1 MKNKFLISV
10 ISLLIISAISVQ
22 AQEYER
28 KLSPRGKEKAR
39 KEQMQSSSQ
48 KEKKPKVQYP
58 LLNGLMIGVDLFDP
72 AAMLLGQKYGSYQV
86 SAELNLYNRFFP
98 IWEIGIGR
106 AKDTPEDMNFTYKG
120 KPALY
125 NRIGMNYNFRYGSE
139 SPNFFYVGIRYGF
152 SSFKYDITDI
162 TLNSPYWDETYR
174 ENILDQ
180 KSTAHWLELV
190 GGIRVKIIDNLYMGW
205 SVRYKRTL
213 SVSKTPQASPWYI
226 PGFGTKDSNFGFAY
240 TISYNIP
247 IRTKIKPAPTQAI
260 PLSNSGK

>member
-1 MKNKFLISV
+1 MKSRFLITILALWV
-10 ISLLIISAISVQ
+10 LSLSAQ

-39 KEQMQSSSQ
+39 QEQMRAATQ
-48 KEKKPKVQYP
+48 KEEKPKIQYP

-72 AAMLLGQKYGSYQV
+72 AARLFGQKYGAYQV

-98 IWEIGIGR
+98 IWEIGIGS
-106 AKDTPEDMNFTYKG
+106 AKDTPEDQNFTYEG

-152 SSFKYDITDI
+152 SSFTYDITDI
-162 TLNSPYWDETYR
+162 SINSPYWDQTFQ

-180 KSTAHWLELV
+180 KSTAHSLEFV

-205 SVRYKRTL
+205 SIRYKRTL

-240 TISYNIP
+240 TLSYNIP
-247 IRTKIKPAPTQAI
+247 IRSKLKPKKTEQAI
-260 PLSNSGK
+260 SPLNP